1 MIQFRTPFIVLLA
14 VIPMMAACGSSSS
27 SPSTNSA
34 PAQPTADPANL
45 VLHLPD
51 VGLGYITVAADTKKI
66 PLAQEM
72 KGESPTA
79 KAAER
84 ASYQG
89 GYSALFAN
97 SSKGGVLSEALEY
110 SNESAATTVGN
121 DHMAVKQFTKSLH
134 GHPIAVPSNAPGTN
148 GLLVA
153 GQVSQNGHAVP
164 AFAFKWQHGS
174 VIAVLL
180 VFDHHATAK
189 HLIDLANHQDSR
201 ISGTGL

>member
-1 MIQFRTPFIVLLA
+1 MIHFRTPLIALLA
-14 VIPMMAACGSSSS
+14 VIPMMAGCGSSSS
-27 SPSTNSA
+27 SPSTSAA
-34 PAQPTADPANL
+34 PAAPTADPANL

-51 VGLGYITVAADTKKI
+51 VGLGYITVASDTKKI
-66 PLAQEM
+66 PLAEEM
-72 KGESPTA
+72 KHESATA

-84 ASYQG
+84 AAYQG
-89 GYSALFAN
+89 GYTALFAN
-97 SSKGGVLSEALEY
+97 ASKGGVLSEALEY

-121 DHMAVKQFTKSLH
+121 DPMAVKQFTTTLH
-134 GHPIAVPSNAPGTN
+134 GHHLAIPSNAPGTN
-148 GLLVA
+148 GLLVS

-180 VFDHHATAK
+180 VFDRHATAQR
-189 HLIDLANHQDSR
+189 IIELANNQDSR